1 MDIAIIVALE
11 KEFPHKINP
20 FPEYTFY
27 TGIGKVNAAITATRI
42 IERYEPKTIINIGTA
57 GSCIRKLQGLVECG
71 IFIDRDIDKKFIN
84 DKTIITNRNKAV
96 ISTGDRFVTKKLEDC
111 HLVDMEAYA
120 IAKVCEIND
129 VDFKC
134 YKYVTDYV
142 GSNSTEI
149 WEENIEE
156 SHPSFVKVIYD
167 HFQNTI

>member
-57 GSCIRKLQGLVECG
+57 GSCIRKLQGLIECG
-71 IFIDRDIDKKFIN
+71 IFIDRDIDRKFVN
-84 DKTIITNRNKAV
+84 VKTIITNRNKAV
-96 ISTGDRFVTKKLEDC
+96 ISTGDRFVTKKLEAC

-142 GSNSTEI
+142 NSSSMSE
-149 WEENIEE
+149 WKKNVSKGYELFLEELDDYIKNSI
-156 SHPSFVKVIYD
+156 
-167 HFQNTI
+167 